1 MAKIKFGMM
10 MTDARGKLGGQ
21 VFSKNR
27 GGAYV
32 RTKVTP
38 TNPQS
43 VNQSVV
49 RQLFGTIAQ
58 AWSALSNAVR
68 AEWNTAVEA
77 WKTTDIFGDLR
88 TPSGK
93 ALHQRLNQQAQVA
106 GYGLITNPPAKL
118 EMVSGVVTAGQLAIG
133 IAEISLTGA
142 YAGAD
147 ARVMLY
153 ATPQLSQGTKFVK
166 DKLRNIYNV
175 VANTYAGADAY
186 DAYQTRFGAPT
197 VGDNIYIGIVYVL
210 PSGQASPMQVVKA
223 TVVA

>member
-1 MAKIKFGMM
+1 MM

-43 VNQSVV
+43 VNQTVV

-58 AWSALSNAVR
+58 LWSTLSNTVR
-68 AEWNTAVEA
+68 SEWNSAIEE

-106 GYGLITNPPAKL
+106 GYGAIASPPAKL

-133 IAEISLTGA
+133 VAEITITGA

-166 DKLRNIYNV
+166 DKLRNVYNS
-175 VANTYAGADAY
+175 VANAFTPADAY
-186 DAYQTRFGAPT
+186 DAYQTRFGVPT
-197 VGDNIYIGIVYVL
+197 VGDNVYLGIVYVL
-210 PSGQASPMQVVKA
+210 PSGQASPIQIIKA